1 MANYSCSAE
10 NIAGRRVSD
19 SAVLIVYGQYF
30 RGSRAGECFFKF
42 IFLLGTRW
50 NKNTHEKPG

>member
-30 RGSRAGECFFKF
+30 RDSRAGDC
-42 IFLLGTRW
+42 I
-50 NKNTHEKPG
+50 